1 MCNPL
6 TDERDDERTGG
17 AEHPD
22 LVLNG
27 EEEHPLRWWL
37 PELVFDDDPVE

>member
-1 MCNPL
+1 MSDSL
-6 TDERDDERTGG
+6 TDERDERGRG

-27 EEEHPLRWWL
+27 EEEHPLWVPIL
-37 PELVFDDDPVE
+37 ELIIEDDPA